1 LWWGRES
8 YAERVPLALIALWF
22 FIVYGSKISVI
33 YVAGT
38 WLFGKL
44 FQRRAVWMDLLALL
58 AGTVVYALL
67 RAIPYVGWVFGILV
81 SAAGAGS
88 GWLAWRQGRHKPE
101 PILVEKSEKMVVE
114 QSLQVVPK
122 KKAKRRIA
130 KA

>member
-1 LWWGRES
+1 MVVLW
-8 YAERVPLALIALWF
+8 L
-22 FIVYGSKISVI
+22 FIVYGTKIIII

-44 FQRRAVWMDLLALL
+44 FQRRAIWMDILALL

-81 SAAGAGS
+81 SAAGVGF
-88 GWLAWRQGRHKPE
+88 GWLAWRQWRHKPE
-101 PILVEKSEKMVVE
+101 PILVEKSEKMVAE
-114 QSLQVVPK
+114 QSLKVVPK